1 MAADQM
7 PGSRSSCRLAP
18 QPAWRGLN
26 VDTLATPMGILTSS
40 HRKLIIRSYSN
51 NRKKE
56 MDTKAVIDALG
67 ALANDHRLAVYRLL
81 VQAGHGGLSAGVIA
95 ERLGIPPSS
104 LSFHTQALVRSGL
117 ATQHRVSRQLIY
129 TADFTIMNKLL
140 GYLSENCCQGD
151 TERCQPA
158 EKVITGPQTVRKE
171 ENVA

>member
-1 MAADQM
+1 
-7 PGSRSSCRLAP
+7 
-18 QPAWRGLN
+18 
-26 VDTLATPMGILTSS
+26 
-40 HRKLIIRSYSN
+40 
-51 NRKKE
+51 

-67 ALANDHRLAVYRLL
+67 ALANDHRLAVYRML
-81 VQAGHGGLSAGVIA
+81 VQAGHDGLSAGVIA

-129 TADFTIMNKLL
+129 TADFTVMNKLL

-158 EKVITGPQTVRKE
+158 QKGMTRPQIVQKE
-171 ENVA
+171 ENMA